1 MAEPEIQAQL
11 IGFVQEASYS
21 YWDWVAAGEY
31 HSIATRIL
39 ALAEDRTSR
48 IEAQVKAGLIDPRN
62 SPTTFVWS
70 RFVRPRLLTRD
81 ESSNKRRLSS
91 PSISATRPANRCW
104 LWKVSF
110 PDFQSRLPSMMT
122 YLIPTFHP
130 LWHSVRNFGFWIS
143 CDGRRKSTTMRPTIN
158 CSRN

>member
-11 IGFVQEASYS
+11 ISFVQEASYS

-48 IEAQVKAGLIDPRN
+48 IEAQVKAGLIDPPELTDNLRLVAIRQAKVADTRRKLEQT
-62 SPTTFVWS
+62 SAKLSIYLRDTTGA
-70 RFVRPRLLTRD
+70 PLLAL
-81 ESSNKRRLSS
+81 ESQL
-91 PSISATRPANRCW
+91 
-104 LWKVSF
+104 

-122 YLIPTFHP
+122 CLIPTFHP
-130 LWHSVRNFGFWIS
+130 LWHSVRNFGFWI
-143 CDGRRKSTTMRPTIN
+143 
-158 CSRN
+158 